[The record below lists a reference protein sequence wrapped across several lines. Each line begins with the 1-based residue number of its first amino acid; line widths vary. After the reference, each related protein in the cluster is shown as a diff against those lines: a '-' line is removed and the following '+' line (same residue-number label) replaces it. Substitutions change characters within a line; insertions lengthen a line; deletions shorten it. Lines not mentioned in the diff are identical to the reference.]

1 MSHLKFMTAND
12 LETTVEVHLRSFEGF
27 FLASLGGP
35 FLKEFYRAMQLDDS
49 TIALVSER
57 DGSIVGFVVGTL
69 RPDGLY
75 KRALSRSWFR
85 LLRAAIV
92 PVIRKPGTAL
102 RLLRRL
108 FVAHQFTYEEGEA
121 LLLSLAVLPSEQG
134 RGIGHQLVA
143 AFLEEAK
150 KRGAASISLTTD
162 KLGNDSVN
170 QFYLRSGFQRRQA
183 FVTPEGREMNEYFLG
198 IQAQA

>member
-12 LETTVEVHLRSFEGF
+12 MENTVEVHLRSFEGF
-27 FLASLGGP
+27 FLTSLGGP

-57 DGSIVGFVVGTL
+57 NGNIDGFVVGTL
-69 RPDGLY
+69 RPAGLY
-75 KRALSRSWFR
+75 KRVFSRSWFR
-85 LLRAAIV
+85 FMQAAIV
-92 PVIRKPGTAL
+92 PMIQKPGTAL

-108 FVAHQFTYEEGEA
+108 FVAGQSDYEEGEA
-121 LLLSLAVLPSEQG
+121 LLMSLAVLPSEQG
-134 RGIGHQLVA
+134 RGIGRQLVA
-143 AFLEEAK
+143 AFREEAK

-162 KLGNDSVN
+162 KLGNDGVN
-170 QFYLRSGFQRRQA
+170 QFYLRSGFRRRQA

-198 IQAQA
+198 IQART